1 MKGSFFSTQ
10 ARIDQL
16 NRAAEGW
23 LGTPFHPN
31 AMVKGRGVSCQMLV
45 AAVLIE
51 CGHLKVDHVPAGP
64 MNWHGATSIIEQQ
77 LDVEHADQF
86 QSIFGEPTGEGLS
99 HPPPPLVG
107 LPVLSPG
114 DVVGFRLHGT
124 VHHCGLAV
132 TPELFI
138 HVLRHSAV
146 CVMPIND
153 AVWLSR
159 LKRVW
164 RPVES

>member
-1 MKGSFFSTQ
+1 MSPFFSNPYRVDLLRD
-10 ARIDQL
+10 AV
-16 NRAAEGW
+16 ASWE
-23 LGTPFHPN
+23 GTPFHPN

-51 CGHLKVDHVPAGP
+51 CGHLKVDHVPSGP

-99 HPPPPLVG
+99 HPPPPPVG

-114 DVVGFRLHGT
+114 DVVGFRLHKT
-124 VHHCGLAV
+124 VHHCGIAV
-132 TPELFI
+132 TPELFA
-138 HVLRHSAV
+138 HVLRHSHV
-146 CVMPIND
+146 CVMPIAD

-159 LKRVW
+159 LKRIW
-164 RPVES
+164 RPVA